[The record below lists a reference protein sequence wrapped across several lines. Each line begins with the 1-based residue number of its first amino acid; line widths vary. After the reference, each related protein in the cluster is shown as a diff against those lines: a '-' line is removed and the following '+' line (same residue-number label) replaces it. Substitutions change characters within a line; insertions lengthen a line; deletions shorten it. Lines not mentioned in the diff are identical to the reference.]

1 MIADVAIVGGGLVG
15 LATAYAL
22 SAPGAHARRIVVIE
36 KEDAVA
42 QHQSGRNS
50 GVVHAGVY
58 YRPGSRKARLSRSG
72 KAALEAFCA
81 AHGVP
86 FERSGKVV
94 VAVTPDE
101 LPRLRQLEGRARANG
116 VELAAIGPER
126 LREIEPHAA
135 GVAALHVPETAVVDF
150 GAVAQRL
157 ASVLATRGVE
167 IRTGTS
173 AVGGRE
179 TPAGVVL
186 DTDRGEVEARVLV
199 GCAGLYADRLAR
211 LFGLD
216 PGVQLIPFRGEYAA
230 LRPEASHLVRGL
242 IYPVPDPAFP
252 FLGVHLTRTVSGVV
266 EAGPSAALAFA
277 REGYRWRTVHA
288 GEMAEALGS
297 RGFRQLARRH
307 WRMGAGELARS
318 LSLRPFAAAARRLV
332 PGLARADL
340 QRGPSGVRAQ
350 AVRPDGTLADDFVV
364 EATRRTVH
372 VVNAPSPAA
381 TACLAIG
388 GEIAALV
395 RDRL

>member
-1 MIADVAIVGGGLVG
+1 MTADVAIVGGGLVG

-22 SAPGAHARRIVVIE
+22 SGSGALRIVVIE
-36 KEDAVA
+36 KERAVA

-50 GVVHAGVY
+50 GVIHAGVY
-58 YRPGSRKARLSRSG
+58 YRPGSRKARLSRAG
-72 KAALEAFCA
+72 KAALEAFCD

-86 FERSGKVV
+86 YRRPGKVV

-116 VELAAIGPER
+116 VELQAIGPER

-135 GVAALHVPETAVVDF
+135 GVAALHVPETGVVDF
-150 GAVAQRL
+150 GAVARRL
-157 ASVLATRGVE
+157 ADVLAERGVE

-173 AVGGRE
+173 VVGGHE
-179 TPAGVVL
+179 SPAGVVVE
-186 DTDRGEVEARVLV
+186 TDRGAVATRVLV

-211 LFGLD
+211 QLGLE
-216 PGVQLIPFRGEYAA
+216 PGVQLVPFRGEYAV

-242 IYPVPDPAFP
+242 IYPVPDPTFP
-252 FLGVHLTRTVSGVV
+252 FLGVHLTRTVTGVV

-277 REGYRWRTVHA
+277 REGYGWRTVHA
-288 GEMAEALGS
+288 GELAEALLSPGV
-297 RGFRQLARRH
+297 RRLARRH
-307 WRMGAGELARS
+307 WRSGAGELARS

-332 PGLARADL
+332 PGLALADL

-350 AVRPDGTLADDFVV
+350 AVRPDGTLADDFVI
-364 EATRRTVH
+364 ESTRRSVH

-388 GEIAALV
+388 DEIAALA
-395 RDRL
+395 RARLA